1 MSRIDTI
8 EIAGDQKQVE
18 TVCVGGGEVAAGEV
32 QLQAIRRVKV
42 DATVAPA

>member
-18 TVCVGGGEVAAGEV
+18 TVCVGG
-32 QLQAIRRVKV
+32 LRSLPVKYSFKR
-42 DATVAPA
+42 